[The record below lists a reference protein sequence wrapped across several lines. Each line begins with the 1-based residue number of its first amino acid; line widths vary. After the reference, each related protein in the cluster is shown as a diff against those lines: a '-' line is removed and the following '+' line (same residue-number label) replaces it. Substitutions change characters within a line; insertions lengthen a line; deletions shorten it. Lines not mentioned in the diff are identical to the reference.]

1 MTKHSSTKNRS
12 SNDYEVGY
20 GRPPVHTRFKPG
32 QSGNP
37 AGRPKGARN
46 FATEIAA
53 ELKEAIL
60 VKEGGVTKR
69 VSKRRAMIKRQ
80 AERALQGDT
89 RAFSCLV
96 AMSPG
101 ENAAERVELPS
112 DLELGDRA
120 LIERYLSK
128 QAGSAERGK

>member
-1 MTKHSSTKNRS
+1 MTKDHSSK
-12 SNDYEVGY
+12 DYVVGY
-20 GRPPVHTRFKPG
+20 GRPPIHTRFKPG

-37 AGRPKGARN
+37 AGRPKGAKN

-53 ELKEAIL
+53 ELKEEIL
-60 VKEGGVTKR
+60 VKEAGVTKR
-69 VSKRRAMIKRQ
+69 LSKRRAMVKRQ

-101 ENAAERVELPS
+101 ENAAETMELPS
-112 DLELGDRA
+112 DLEAGDRA
-120 LIERYLSK
+120 LIERYLGK
-128 QAGSAERGK
+128 RTGSPQRGK

>member
-1 MTKHSSTKNRS
+1 MWSATADPRSIPASSRGNRAIP
-12 SNDYEVGY
+12 
-20 GRPPVHTRFKPG
+20 R
-32 QSGNP
+32 
-37 AGRPKGARN
+37 GAPRECKI

-60 VKEGGVTKR
+60 VKEAGVTKR

-89 RAFSCLV
+89 RAVSCLV

-101 ENAAERVELPS
+101 ENAAERMELPS
-112 DLELGDRA
+112 DLEAGDRA
-120 LIERYLSK
+120 LIERYLGK
-128 QAGSAERGK
+128 RTGSPQRGK

>member
-1 MTKHSSTKNRS
+1 VTSHHSTK
-12 SNDYEVGY
+12 DYEVGY
-20 GRPPVHTRFKPG
+20 GRPPIHTRFKPG

-37 AGRPKGARN
+37 AGRPKGTQN

-60 VKEGGVTKR
+60 VKEAGVTKR

-101 ENAAERVELPS
+101 EKPAEGIVLPS
-112 DLELGDRA
+112 DLEPGDRA

-128 QAGSAERGK
+128 QAGSPERGK

>member
-1 MTKHSSTKNRS
+1 MKHHSTK
-12 SNDYEVGY
+12 DYEVGY
-20 GRPPVHTRFKPG
+20 GRPPVHSRFKPG

-37 AGRPKGARN
+37 AGRPKGAKN

-53 ELKEAIL
+53 ELKEEIL
-60 VKEGGVTKR
+60 VKEAGVTKR
-69 VSKRRAMIKRQ
+69 LSKRRAMVKRQ

-96 AMSPG
+96 AMSLG
-101 ENAAERVELPS
+101 ENPNDRAELPS
-112 DLELGDRA
+112 DLEPGDRA

-128 QAGSAERGK
+128 AGGAERGK

>member
-1 MTKHSSTKNRS
+1 MTKHHSTK
-12 SNDYEVGY
+12 DYEVGY
-20 GRPPVHTRFKPG
+20 GRPPIHTRFKPG

-37 AGRPKGARN
+37 AGRPKGAQN

-69 VSKRRAMIKRQ
+69 LSKRRAMIKRQ

-101 ENAAERVELPS
+101 ENPAENLDLPR
-112 DLELGDRA
+112 DLEPGDRA

-128 QAGSAERGK
+128 YAGNPEHGK

>member
-1 MTKHSSTKNRS
+1 MSKDHLNK
-12 SNDYEVGY
+12 DYVVGY

-37 AGRPKGARN
+37 AGRPKGAQN

-60 VKEGGVTKR
+60 VKEAGVTKR

-101 ENAAERVELPS
+101 ENAADRIELPS
-112 DLELGDRA
+112 DLETGDRA

-128 QAGSAERGK
+128 QAGSPQRDK

>member
-1 MTKHSSTKNRS
+1 MNRHSTK
-12 SNDYEVGY
+12 DYEVGY
-20 GRPPVHTRFKPG
+20 GRPPVHSRFKPG

-37 AGRPKGARN
+37 AGRPKGAKN

-53 ELKEAIL
+53 ELKEEIL
-60 VKEGGVTKR
+60 VKEAGVTKR
-69 VSKRRAMIKRQ
+69 LSKRRAMVKRQ

-96 AMSPG
+96 AMSLG
-101 ENAAERVELPS
+101 ENPSDRAELPS
-112 DLELGDRA
+112 DLEPGDRA

-128 QAGSAERGK
+128 QAGGPESGK

>member
-1 MTKHSSTKNRS
+1 LHFEEIMTKHLTK
-12 SNDYEVGY
+12 DYEVGY
-20 GRPPVHTRFKPG
+20 ARPPIHSRFTPG

-37 AGRPKGARN
+37 AGRPKGAQN
-46 FATEIAA
+46 FATEISA

-69 VSKRRAMIKRQ
+69 LSKRRAMIKRQ

-101 ENAAERVELPS
+101 ENPTEKLELPR
-112 DLELGDRA
+112 DLEPGDRA

-128 QAGSAERGK
+128 HAGSPEHGK

>member
-1 MTKHSSTKNRS
+1 MTKYRS
-12 SNDYEVGY
+12 SKDYQVGY
-20 GRPPVHTRFKPG
+20 GRPPAHTRFKSG

-37 AGRPKGARN
+37 AGRPKGAQN

-53 ELKEAIL
+53 EMSEAIL
-60 VKEGGVTKR
+60 VKEGGVTR
-69 VSKRRAMIKRQ
+69 RLSKRRAMIKRQ

-96 AMSPG
+96 AMSLG
-101 ENAAERVELPS
+101 ENSAGKVELPS
-112 DLELGDRA
+112 DLEPGDRA

-128 QAGSAERGK
+128 RAGSPDRGR

>member
-1 MTKHSSTKNRS
+1 VTKLDSTK
-12 SNDYEVGY
+12 DYQVGY
-20 GRPPVHTRFKPG
+20 GRPPIHTRFKPG

-37 AGRPKGARN
+37 AGRPKGAQN

-60 VKEGGVTKR
+60 VKEGGITKR

-101 ENAAERVELPS
+101 ENPAERAEVPS
-112 DLELGDRA
+112 DLEPGDRA

-128 QAGSAERGK
+128 QAGSPDRGK

>member
-1 MTKHSSTKNRS
+1 LHFEEIVTKHRSTK
-12 SNDYEVGY
+12 DYEVGY
-20 GRPPVHTRFKPG
+20 GRPPIHTRFKPG

-37 AGRPKGARN
+37 AGRPKGAQN
-46 FATEIAA
+46 FATE

-96 AMSPG
+96 AMSPE
-101 ENAAERVELPS
+101 ENAADRVELPS
-112 DLELGDRA
+112 DLEPGDRA

-128 QAGSAERGK
+128 QAGSPERGK

>member
-1 MTKHSSTKNRS
+1 MTKHPK
-12 SNDYEVGY
+12 DYEVGY
-20 GRPPVHTRFKPG
+20 ARPPIHTRFKPG

-37 AGRPKGARN
+37 AGRPKGAQN

-69 VSKRRAMIKRQ
+69 LSKRRAMIKRQ

-101 ENAAERVELPS
+101 ENPAEKLELPR
-112 DLELGDRA
+112 DLEPRDRA

-128 QAGSAERGK
+128 HAASPDHGK

>member
-1 MTKHSSTKNRS
+1 MTKHSTK
-12 SNDYEVGY
+12 DYEVGY
-20 GRPPVHTRFKPG
+20 ARPPVHTRFKPG

-37 AGRPKGARN
+37 AGRPKGAQN

-69 VSKRRAMIKRQ
+69 LSKRRAMIKRQ

-101 ENAAERVELPS
+101 ENAAGKVEVPS
-112 DLELGDRA
+112 DLEPGDRA

-128 QAGSAERGK
+128 QAASPDRGQ